1 MKFLNQLL
9 TIKYI
14 TILALIISILCIFSI
29 VLNSFYLYKTQ
40 QFNEQILKGESP
52 SSFEQSFEAR
62 FSVAYWL
69 AKKEMFKEATILFNN
84 LMKEADDDQK
94 SALQYNI
101 GNIFFK
107 RGLIINGTSMT
118 VRDETEYLFQQA
130 NKAYRQSLKFRP
142 YYWDAKHNLD
152 RLLTML
158 PPDPTPGI
166 GESDSPGLIMGNI
179 PVGLP

>member
-14 TILALIISILCIFSI
+14 TILALIISTLSIFSI
-29 VLNSFYLYKTQ
+29 GLNSFYLYKTQ

-107 RGLIINGTSMT
+107 RGLII
-118 VRDETEYLFQQA
+118 
-130 NKAYRQSLKFRP
+130 
-142 YYWDAKHNLD
+142 
-152 RLLTML
+152 
-158 PPDPTPGI
+158 
-166 GESDSPGLIMGNI
+166 
-179 PVGLP
+179 

>member
-1 MKFLNQLL
+1 MKYLKEIF
-9 TIKYI
+9 TVKYI
-14 TILALIISILCIFSI
+14 ITFSLALLLMSSIFMAF
-29 VLNSFYLYKTQ
+29 NFYGLFKAN
-40 QFNEQILKGESP
+40 QFNQQVLAGDPPE
-52 SSFEQSFEAR
+52 SFEQSFEAR
-62 FSVAYWL
+62 FSTAYWL

-84 LMKEADDDQK
+84 LMKEANEDQK

-118 VRDETEYLFQQA
+118 VRDEVEYLFQQA
-130 NKAYRQSLKFRP
+130 NKAYQQSLKLKP

-166 GESDSPGLIMGNI
+166 GDSDSPGLIMGNI

>member
-14 TILALIISILCIFSI
+14 TIMALFISTLSIFSI
-29 VLNSFYLYKTQ
+29 IMNSFYLYKTQ
-40 QFNEQILKGESP
+40 LFNDQILKGDSP
-52 SSFEQSFEAR
+52 SSFVQSFEAR

-84 LMKEADDDQK
+84 LMKEADEDQK

-158 PPDPTPGI
+158 PPDPTPGV

>member
-14 TILALIISILCIFSI
+14 TIMAIFISTLSIFSI
-29 VLNSFYLYKTQ
+29 LMNSFYLYKTQ
-40 QFNEQILKGESP
+40 QFNDQILKGDSP

-142 YYWDAKHNLD
+142 NYWDAKHNLD

-158 PPDPTPGI
+158 PPDPTPGV

>member
-1 MKFLNQLL
+1 MKFLNQLF

-14 TILALIISILCIFSI
+14 TVIALFIAFLSILSV
-29 VLNSFYLYKTQ
+29 VLNSFYLYKIHK
-40 QFNEQILKGESP
+40 FNEQIFKGESP

-69 AKKEMFKEATILFNN
+69 AKKEVFKEATILFNN

-107 RGLIINGTSMT
+107 RGLIIRGTNIT

-142 YYWDAKHNLD
+142 YYMDAKHNLD

-158 PPDPTPGI
+158 PTDPTPGI
-166 GESDSPGLIMGNI
+166 GDSDSPGLIMGNI

>member
-1 MKFLNQLL
+1 MKKLNQFF
-9 TIKYI
+9 TVKYI
-14 TILALIISILCIFSI
+14 KSIALLSLVLSALFIIFNLFNLYQANKFINEVSAGE
-29 VLNSFYLYKTQ
+29 NPSF
-40 QFNEQILKGESP
+40 
-52 SSFEQSFEAR
+52 FEQSFEAR
-62 FSVAYWL
+62 YSAAYWL
-69 AKKEMFKEATILFNN
+69 AKKEMFKESTILFNA
-84 LMKEADDDQK
+84 LMKDADDDQK

-130 NKAYRQSLKFRP
+130 NKAYRQSLKFGP

-158 PPDPTPGI
+158 PPDPTPAVGD
-166 GESDSPGLIMGNI
+166 SDAPGLIMGNI
-179 PVGLP
+179 PIGLP